1 MKGMN
6 YLKDKLNCKRTKVLK
21 RYRYYEQK
29 NNVTYLSKLLPSEY
43 AWMSETLGWCAKA
56 VDSVADRLVFNEF
69 RNDNF
74 GLNELYLLNNRD
86 ILFDSACLSAL
97 IGSCAFIYIS
107 KDDDRVRFQVIEGD
121 NATGIIDPITNLL
134 TEGYAV
140 LERNEDGE
148 PVSEAYFTAGE
159 TWYYEEGEEPY
170 CITNTAPYAA
180 LVPIIYKP
188 DAKRPFGHSRIS
200 RACMD
205 LTQSAIRTLIRSEIS
220 AEFYAFPQKYVTGLS
235 EESEFNGKIANF
247 SNFLSF
253 YKDSDGD
260 KPSVGQF
267 NSGSMS
273 PHTEQLR
280 QWASLFAG
288 ETGLSLDDLGFV
300 ADNPSSAD
308 AIRASHEQLRL
319 MATKAQTSFGTG
331 FLNAGYIGACMRDN
345 EPYERTVICETNA
358 VWKPIFALDTS
369 SFAAL
374 ADGIYKLNDAF
385 PGYFT
390 AEKVSDL
397 LGM

>member
-1 MKGMN
+1 MSIE
-6 YLKDKLNCKRTKVLK
+6 YLRKKLNVKRSRVQL
-21 RYRYYEQK
+21 RYKYYEQK
-29 NNVTYLSKLLPSEY
+29 NSVKNLSKLLPSEY
-43 AWMSETLGWCAKA
+43 RWMAETLGWCSKA

-74 GLNELYLLNNRD
+74 SLNELYLLNNRD

-97 IGSCAFIYIS
+97 IASCSFIYIS
-107 KDDDRVRFQVIEGD
+107 KDDDKVRFQVIEAD
-121 NATGIIDPITNLL
+121 NATGVLDPITNLL
-134 TEGYAV
+134 VEGYAV
-140 LERNEDGE
+140 LERNDKGDALL
-148 PVSEAYFTAGE
+148 EAYFVPGE
-159 TWYYEEGEEPY
+159 TVYYPKGEEPY
-170 CITNTAPYAA
+170 SIPNSAPYAA

-188 DAKRPFGHSRIS
+188 DAKRPFGHSRIT

-205 LTQSAIRTLIRSEIS
+205 LTQSAVRTLIRSEIS

-235 EESEFNGKIANF
+235 EDAEFNGRVANF

-267 NSGSMS
+267 STGSMS

-300 ADNPSSAD
+300 AENPSSAE
-308 AIRASHEQLRL
+308 AIKASHEQLRL
-319 MATKAQTSFGTG
+319 MATKAQNSFGVG

-345 EPYERTVICETNA
+345 QAYERTVICETQP
-358 VWKPIFALDTS
+358 VWRPIFALDVA
-369 SFAAL
+369 SFAGL